1 MNTLTGKK
9 GDTNQG
15 ILAEVIDK
23 METKV
28 LQMEQGL
35 DIVRNQFERERENVG
50 RLELIN
56 LRNNEEFKGAVSSL
70 QGDFG

>member
-1 MNTLTGKK
+1 MQAAYEERINTLEQRLLSAEQLNALTGKK

-35 DIVRNQFERERENVG
+35 DIVRN
-50 RLELIN
+50 
-56 LRNNEEFKGAVSSL
+56 
-70 QGDFG
+70 

>member
-1 MNTLTGKK
+1 MQAAYEERITSLEQRLLSAEQLNTLTGKK

-28 LQMEQGL
+28 L
-35 DIVRNQFERERENVG
+35 
-50 RLELIN
+50 
-56 LRNNEEFKGAVSSL
+56 
-70 QGDFG
+70 